1 MASDSLH
8 FKIAQLSDFDDV
20 IALLKSADLP
30 VDDLNVEHLRYFL
43 TTREN
48 GKLTGVGG
56 LEIYNDAALL
66 RSVAVAE
73 SQRNRGI
80 AHQLLAA
87 LEKLARENGVS
98 ALYLLTTTADK
109 FFAKHGFA
117 VIDRES
123 VPKRIRETREFASIC
138 PSSAI
143 CMKKSIE

>member
-8 FKIAQLSDFDDV
+8 FKIAQPSDFDDV
-20 IALLKSADLP
+20 IALLTSADLP
-30 VDDLNVEHLRYFL
+30 IDDLNAEHLRYFV

-48 GKLTGVGG
+48 GKLNGVGG
-56 LEIYNDAALL
+56 LEIYKDAALL
-66 RSVAVAE
+66 RSVAVAA

-80 AHQLLAA
+80 AQQLLAA

-123 VPKRIRETREFASIC
+123 VPERIRETREFASIC

>member
-8 FKIAQLSDFDDV
+8 FKIAQPSDFDDV
-20 IALLKSADLP
+20 IALLTSADLP
-30 VDDLNVEHLRYFL
+30 IDDLNAEHLRYFV

-73 SQRNRGI
+73 SQQNRGI
-80 AHQLLAA
+80 AQQLLAA

-123 VPKRIRETREFASIC
+123 VPERIRETREFASIC